1 MNMKLLTTSVVLF
14 FSFIYCTYAQS
25 LKQVLI
31 LNEGSFDFV
40 NNKIIVPVSVG
51 SYDPTSKQYTTLF
64 DIPNARFASD
74 IKLDGS
80 TFWVAADQYLNQYQ
94 LSDNKLIRS
103 KIVEGVRKVEF
114 YQDYVIVTKGE
125 YNKTLDSYVQ
135 ILNKSDLSIAYSIP
149 SSIQPFTTE
158 NISIHNDKAYIA
170 VNNGFV
176 FGEEVGKLLVI
187 DLKTLSLE
195 STIELGIDGKNPEN
209 LMVANNT
216 LYSLNNKNYTGSS
229 ISKITIDQTQNVTT
243 TNLPGVSSLCGTSAL
258 VDQAI
263 IYQESGKTVVG
274 SYSLTDDQTKTL
286 KDFGKSFYGLTYD
299 PKSGYL
305 YGGETDFFSYG
316 QVFIYDRQYEL
327 VNQFSTSIS
336 PGYFVFDYSL
346 SSGTYSGDKTTFNV
360 YPNPAGDMIQLN
372 FIPVDSKIILT
383 DVLGHKIILPATS
396 QQINIKH
403 IHSGLYQMQA
413 KTDSGLVL
421 KTLVKI

>member
-1 MNMKLLTTSVVLF
+1 M
-14 FSFIYCTYAQS
+14 
-25 LKQVLI
+25 
-31 LNEGSFDFV
+31 
-40 NNKIIVPVSVG
+40 
-51 SYDPTSKQYTTLF
+51 
-64 DIPNARFASD
+64 
-74 IKLDGS
+74 
-80 TFWVAADQYLNQYQ
+80 
-94 LSDNKLIRS
+94 
-103 KIVEGVRKVEF
+103 
-114 YQDYVIVTKGE
+114 
-125 YNKTLDSYVQ
+125 
-135 ILNKSDLSIAYSIP
+135 
-149 SSIQPFTTE
+149 
-158 NISIHNDKAYIA
+158 
-170 VNNGFV
+170 
-176 FGEEVGKLLVI
+176 
-187 DLKTLSLE
+187 
-195 STIELGIDGKNPEN
+195 
-209 LMVANNT
+209 
-216 LYSLNNKNYTGSS
+216 
-229 ISKITIDQTQNVTT
+229 
-243 TNLPGVSSLCGTSAL
+243 SSLCGTSAL

-346 SSGTYSGDKTTFNV
+346 SSGTNSGDKTTFNV

-413 KTDSGLVL
+413 KTESGLVL